1 MDGLRVL
8 VGLALVG
15 GCEALSLSITAQ
27 RSATVA
33 TRSAPGGITMGYPG
47 AWDFKHGVGKHDGAI
62 SRGGNGLDRSR
73 YAGLYSQ
80 NTADTRGALPQ
91 PYQPQP
97 ASETRTR
104 WPRGSQRTRARQ
116 SGRKSPQ
123 QPVLVRGQVVR
134 VEVRSLHRVPCPWQM
149 SSSARAG
156 RTQIGTFATVP
167 VEIMAQPLD
176 HSARLTPTRQSSAA
190 SCQPGRERETV
201 SCAGHV
207 HIEAHWRVAGAR
219 AIHVCRRKHAEA
231 GPVGV
236 GGPGAVDIR

>member
-1 MDGLRVL
+1 ML

-91 PYQPQP
+91 APLP
-97 ASETRTR
+97 ATAGIGNQDAAKAA
-104 WPRGSQRTRARQ
+104 WLAKN
-116 SGRKSPQ
+116 SGKAEWKKVTPTTS
-123 QPVLVRGQVVR
+123 VG
-134 VEVRSLHRVPCPWQM
+134 
-149 SSSARAG
+149 ARAG
-156 RTQIGTFATVP
+156 GT
-167 VEIMAQPLD
+167 
-176 HSARLTPTRQSSAA
+176 R
-190 SCQPGRERETV
+190 G
-201 SCAGHV
+201 
-207 HIEAHWRVAGAR
+207 GAL
-219 AIHVCRRKHAEA
+219 A
-231 GPVGV
+231 
-236 GGPGAVDIR
+236 